1 MLTIGRLAKL
11 TGIEAKTLRYYD
23 RVGLVPPAGRT
34 AAKYRLY
41 SEDAVARLRFIRRAK
56 GLGISLADIRRILA
70 VRDEGMAPCEHV
82 LALVAGNLKAVEAQ
96 IVQLKDL
103 RDDLRRLNL
112 ELKRRVPATPQ
123 KAEDCPCFEIIQAFR
138 KPTTGARARH
148 DIRSKQRGH

>member
-11 TGIEAKTLRYYD
+11 TGIEAKTLRYCD

-56 GLGISLADIRRILA
+56 GL
-70 VRDEGMAPCEHV
+70 E
-82 LALVAGNLKAVEAQ
+82 
-96 IVQLKDL
+96 
-103 RDDLRRLNL
+103 
-112 ELKRRVPATPQ
+112 
-123 KAEDCPCFEIIQAFR
+123 AEDCPCFEIIQAFR